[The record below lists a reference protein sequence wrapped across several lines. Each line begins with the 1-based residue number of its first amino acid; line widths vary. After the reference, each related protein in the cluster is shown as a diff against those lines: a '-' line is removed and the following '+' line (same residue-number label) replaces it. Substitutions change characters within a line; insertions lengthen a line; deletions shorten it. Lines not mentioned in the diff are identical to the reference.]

1 MLSLTYNKSNKGKE
15 VEDIGA
21 KTISFV
27 KGKGSLN
34 HNNREFIHDNVDEER
49 IAWNRIYKQENI
61 KEAYDIC
68 FGQALAE
75 YNAKQKRKDRIKSDY
90 MEEIKHSGNKE
101 KVFYENVVQIGKMDD
116 TSVVDE
122 NGELTES
129 AKKAIEV
136 LDIYAKTFQE
146 RNPNLYVFNSV
157 MHLDEATPHLH
168 IDYIP
173 VAHGYKNGLHTRNS
187 LTKAFQEMGFE
198 KATGKRENET
208 MAWQKRERTY
218 LKELCEERG
227 IEIEEL
233 GIVRDNYTLPEY
245 KQVML
250 ETAKLQ
256 ERINELKT
264 QAKAD
269 KVTIDKY
276 ALEARTLRII
286 EKAIKEDEKAIKGV
300 AVPIR
305 NFLKNDEYVK
315 IKKSDWENIL
325 NAYTW
330 AKSREKL
337 LDNYEDKIAKHEETI
352 EDLKVFKRKT
362 ERFLSEVGL
371 SDEFYEFIGPKS
383 VKKELEKKRKELE
396 AKKEK
401 LVHLKQGQK
410 GKKIEQEI

>member
-1 MLSLTYNKSNKGKE
+1 MRLFSLTYSTSNKGKE
-15 VEDIGA
+15 VEHIGA

-49 IAWNRIYKQENI
+49 IAWNRIYKQESI
-61 KEAYDIC
+61 KEAYDVC
-68 FGQALAE
+68 FGQALVE

-122 NGELTES
+122 NRELTES
-129 AKKAIEV
+129 AKRAIEV

-173 VAHGYKNGLHTRNS
+173 VAHGYKNGLQTRNS
-187 LTKAFQEMGFE
+187 LTKAFQQMGFE

-233 GIVRDNYTLPEY
+233 GIARDNYTLPEY
-245 KQVML
+245 KQF
-250 ETAKLQ
+250 E
-256 ERINELKT
+256 INFPM
-264 QAKAD
+264 Q
-269 KVTIDKY
+269 
-276 ALEARTLRII
+276 
-286 EKAIKEDEKAIKGV
+286 
-300 AVPIR
+300 
-305 NFLKNDEYVK
+305 
-315 IKKSDWENIL
+315 
-325 NAYTW
+325 
-330 AKSREKL
+330 
-337 LDNYEDKIAKHEETI
+337 
-352 EDLKVFKRKT
+352 
-362 ERFLSEVGL
+362 
-371 SDEFYEFIGPKS
+371 
-383 VKKELEKKRKELE
+383 
-396 AKKEK
+396 
-401 LVHLKQGQK
+401 
-410 GKKIEQEI
+410 

>member
-1 MLSLTYNKSNKGKE
+1 MSNKRKA
-15 VEDIGA
+15 VEPIGA

-34 HNNREFIHDNVDEER
+34 HNNREFIHDNVDKER
-49 IAWNRIYKQENI
+49 IAWNRIYKQESI
-61 KEAYDIC
+61 KEAYDVC
-68 FGQALAE
+68 FGQALVE

-136 LDIYAKTFQE
+136 LEIYAKTFQE

-173 VAHGYKNGLHTRNS
+173 VAHGYKNGLQTRNS

-208 MAWQKRERTY
+208 MAWQKRERAY

-233 GIVRDNYTLPEY
+233 GIARDNYTLPEY
-245 KQVML
+245 KQIML

-256 ERINELKT
+256 ERINELKA

-276 ALEARTLRII
+276 ALEARTLRTI
-286 EKAIKEDEKAIKGV
+286 EKAIKENEKSIKGV
-300 AVPIR
+300 AVPVR
-305 NFLKNDEYVK
+305 TFLKNDEYVK
-315 IKKSDWENIL
+315 IKKSDWENIIT
-325 NAYTW
+325 AYTW

-337 LDNYEDKIAKHEETI
+337 LDNYEDKIAKQEEEI
-352 EDLKVFKRKT
+352 EELQVFKRKT

-371 SDEFYEFIGPKS
+371 SDEFYEFISPKS

-396 AKKEK
+396 TEKEK
-401 LVHLKQGQK
+401 LMYSKQQQK

>member
-1 MLSLTYNKSNKGKE
+1 MRQLSLTYSTSNKGKE
-15 VEDIGA
+15 VELIGA

-49 IAWNRIYKQENI
+49 IAWNRIYKQESI
-61 KEAYDIC
+61 KEAYDVC
-68 FGQALAE
+68 FGQALVE
-75 YNAKQKRKDRIKSDY
+75 YNAKQKRRDRIKLGY
-90 MEEIKHSGNKE
+90 IEEIKHSGNKE

-129 AKKAIEV
+129 AKKAIEI
-136 LDIYAKTFQE
+136 LDIYAK
-146 RNPNLYVFNSV
+146 
-157 MHLDEATPHLH
+157 
-168 IDYIP
+168 
-173 VAHGYKNGLHTRNS
+173 
-187 LTKAFQEMGFE
+187 AFQQMGFE
-198 KATGKRENET
+198 KATGKHENET

-233 GIVRDNYTLPEY
+233 GIARDNYTLPEY
-245 KQVML
+245 KQIML

-256 ERINELKT
+256 ERINELKD

-276 ALEARTLRII
+276 ALEARTLRTI
-286 EKAIKEDEKAIKGV
+286 EKAIKENEKSIKGV
-300 AVPIR
+300 AVLVR
-305 NFLKNDEYVK
+305 TFLKNDEYVK
-315 IKKSDWENIL
+315 IKKIDWENIL

-337 LDNYEDKIAKHEETI
+337 LDNYEDKIAKQEEDI
-352 EDLKVFKRKT
+352 EESKVFKKKT

-396 AKKEK
+396 TEKEK
-401 LVHLKQGQK
+401 LMYSKQQQK
-410 GKKIEQEI
+410 GKKIEQEV